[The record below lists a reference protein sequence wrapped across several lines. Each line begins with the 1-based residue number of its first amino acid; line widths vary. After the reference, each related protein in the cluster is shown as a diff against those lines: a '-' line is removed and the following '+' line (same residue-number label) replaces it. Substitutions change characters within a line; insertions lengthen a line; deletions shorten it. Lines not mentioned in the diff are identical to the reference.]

1 MDLNCVQVRRTRI
14 SERMRKL
21 QDLVPNMDK
30 VEFFPFSISA
40 SFVLA
45 LDDAFFPHLQ
55 QTNTSDMLDLAVDYI
70 KDLQRQVQVC
80 YTNEFEPKPTRK
92 NPTKKFLPM
101 YKHSCFMFFFPDTFR
116 DSCKVC
122 MHKQAEVAAA
132 AAAVVEKVEV

>member
-1 MDLNCVQVRRTRI
+1 VQVRRTRI

-30 VEFFPFSISA
+30 VECFPFSISP

-45 LDDAFFPHLQ
+45 LDNALFPHLQ

-101 YKHSCFMFFFPDTFR
+101 YKTFLCIHVSCFFFADTFR

-122 MHKQAEVAAA
+122 MHKQAAAA
-132 AAAVVEKVEV
+132 LVEKVEV